1 MKELQIF
8 NNEQFGEIR
17 TIENDGKPYFCGKD
31 VAVALGYSNTKDAL
45 SRHCRKSGV
54 VKHDLGVQTGFKAN
68 GEPAMQKVQL
78 TFIDEGNLYRL
89 ITHSKLPEAEKFE
102 SWVFDEV
109 LPTIRKT
116 GEYKVK
122 GKPLTSLQKERESR
136 LKAQLLYNL
145 SKEVNIPEYKQV
157 LQSYCTKELTGKH
170 LLPLPEV
177 EKPTYSAREAGAQL
191 GITGNM
197 FGRIA
202 KKHGFK
208 TEEYGK
214 LFYDKSPYSAKEVET
229 FRYYESAI
237 EAVRKILEHEAA

>member
-1 MKELQIF
+1 MNELQIF

-17 TIENDGKPYFCGKD
+17 TIEKQGKPYFGGAD
-31 VAVALGYSNTKDAL
+31 VAKALGYSNTVDSIA
-45 SRHCRKSGV
+45 RHCRKKGI
-54 VKHDLGVQTGFKAN
+54 VKHET
-68 GEPAMQKVQL
+68 L
-78 TFIDEGNLYRL
+78 TKGGKQSLIFIDEGNLYRL

-109 LPTIRKT
+109 LPTLRKT

-122 GKPLTSLQKERESR
+122 DKPMTSLQKERESR

-157 LQSYCTKELTGKH
+157 LQSYCTKELTGIH

-177 EKPTYSAREAGAQL
+177 EKPTYSAKEAGARL
-191 GITGNM
+191 GISGNM
-197 FGRIA
+197 FGRYA
-202 KKHGFK
+202 NKYGLK
-208 TEEYGK
+208 TAEFGK

-229 FRYYESAI
+229 FRYFESAI
-237 EAVRKILEHEAA
+237 EAVRKILEREAA